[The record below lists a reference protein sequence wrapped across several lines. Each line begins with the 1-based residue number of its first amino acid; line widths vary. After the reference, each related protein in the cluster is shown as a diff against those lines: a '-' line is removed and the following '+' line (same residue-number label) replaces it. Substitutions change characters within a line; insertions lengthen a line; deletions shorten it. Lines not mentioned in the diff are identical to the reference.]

1 MALALAATGCSAEQS
16 DSAIRVDGSSV
27 IVPIDGGEARVDVND
42 LTVRGP
48 VELSAAAATDLGTPG
63 EISVDADRAHW
74 SYPERGLDVTA
85 TARDGRLVVDMIGRG
100 DQELAW
106 PVTGAGAR
114 DLQLPR
120 GEGLSIPVD
129 DAFWNDP
136 DTGLVGEEG
145 ERLQDLTMP
154 FWGYSAGALGA
165 SYLVPTDIGTT
176 LGFSSVDGRLRG
188 TSVHQFS
195 EARGTDTYTVALSVT
210 DGSPVAAAKDYRAL
224 LLQQGGLRTLEQK
237 IAENPDTEKL
247 VGAFHAYLWG
257 DGRTPE
263 SMRRLEEL
271 GLSRMWLGYDSD
283 EQPMSREAVET
294 ATAAGYLVGPYDTFG
309 NAQDPAGEVDNPSS
323 RWPDGVWP
331 GDCVVDEN
339 GERVGGFG
347 GRGCYLSS
355 QALAARPDLLASRV
369 AAKVDN
375 GANSYFLD
383 VDATGE
389 VFDDH
394 SPDHRMTQAGDRQ
407 NRLDRMG
414 VIGEDLVLGSETVGS
429 WANGV
434 VSFSHGSSTPVL
446 NDLWKVQRDKAT
458 WGAYWGKNGPAAF
471 FKPVELPAKLRTG
484 MFDPKYRVPLYET
497 VLHDSVVS
505 TDRWEL
511 SFNKL
516 PSEQTTRALLAML
529 YNTPLN
535 YALNAQTIAEEGPRM
550 ATMQKFFAT
559 IQEAAGTEPMT
570 DFRWLTEDRSVQRST
585 FGDGTLEVTANFG
598 DHAFED
604 ADLGAVQPGCVT
616 ASIGGEVTSLCP

>member
-1 MALALAATGCSAEQS
+1 MALALAATGCSAGQS
-16 DSAIRVDGSSV
+16 DSSIRVDGSSV

-85 TARDGRLVVDMIGRG
+85 TARDGRLVVDMTGRG

-188 TSVHQFS
+188 TSVHEFS
-195 EARGTDTYTVALSVT
+195 EARGTGTYTVALSVT

-224 LLQQGGLRTLEQK
+224 LLQQGGLRTLKQK
-237 IAENPDTEKL
+237 IAENPDTAKL

-331 GDCVVDEN
+331 GTA
-339 GERVGGFG
+339 
-347 GRGCYLSS
+347 SS
-355 QALAARPDLLASRV
+355 TRTASGWADLAA
-369 AAKVDN
+369 
-375 GANSYFLD
+375 
-383 VDATGE
+383 
-389 VFDDH
+389 
-394 SPDHRMTQAGDRQ
+394 
-407 NRLDRMG
+407 
-414 VIGEDLVLGSETVGS
+414 
-429 WANGV
+429 
-434 VSFSHGSSTPVL
+434 
-446 NDLWKVQRDKAT
+446 
-458 WGAYWGKNGPAAF
+458 
-471 FKPVELPAKLRTG
+471 
-484 MFDPKYRVPLYET
+484 
-497 VLHDSVVS
+497 
-505 TDRWEL
+505 
-511 SFNKL
+511 
-516 PSEQTTRALLAML
+516 
-529 YNTPLN
+529 
-535 YALNAQTIAEEGPRM
+535 
-550 ATMQKFFAT
+550 
-559 IQEAAGTEPMT
+559 
-570 DFRWLTEDRSVQRST
+570 
-585 FGDGTLEVTANFG
+585 
-598 DHAFED
+598 
-604 ADLGAVQPGCVT
+604 GAV
-616 ASIGGEVTSLCP
+616 I